1 MDPATLILNAI
12 PAQFALPAALL
23 VIACKL
29 VTVFVR
35 PPAATSVWAIPFQIV
50 TMIGLNIGWAANRL
64 QVGKTGVMVPREEA
78 PAAKAAID
86 AAGVPRVPGTV
97 PPSHG

>member
-1 MDPATLILNAI
+1 MDPTTLILNAI

-35 PPAATSVWAIPFQIV
+35 PPP
-50 TMIGLNIGWAANRL
+50 
-64 QVGKTGVMVPREEA
+64 PR
-78 PAAKAAID
+78 P
-86 AAGVPRVPGTV
+86 PGR
-97 PPSHG
+97 SRSRS